1 MKKEMRSILVVNPKG
16 GCGKTTIATNLASYY
31 AIWDVPTAL
40 VDFDPQKSS
49 LEWLD
54 ARPAD
59 ASPIQGLSGES
70 GVIQPKE
77 GTIRIIYDAP
87 ARTDTAKVGEL
98 IKMMDAVVI
107 PVLPSAIDMRSAAR
121 FLSELLIKHKIK
133 ESKTL
138 VAIVGNRVHSNY
150 LSSMALE
157 RFLNKVD
164 IPFITSFR
172 ETQNYVRAADQGIG
186 IFEMIPSMVNQDL
199 EQWRPLINWLEGK

>member
-1 MKKEMRSILVVNPKG
+1 M
-16 GCGKTTIATNLASYY
+16 
-31 AIWDVPTAL
+31 
-40 VDFDPQKSS
+40 
-49 LEWLD
+49 
-54 ARPAD
+54 
-59 ASPIQGLSGES
+59 
-70 GVIQPKE
+70 
-77 GTIRIIYDAP
+77 
-87 ARTDTAKVGEL
+87 GEL
-98 IKMMDAVVI
+98 IKVTDAVVI

-121 FLSELLIKHKIK
+121 FLSELLIKHRIR

>member
-1 MKKEMRSILVVNPKG
+1 MEKKMRSILVVNPKG

-70 GVIQPKE
+70 GVIEPHE
-77 GTIRIIYDAP
+77 DTVRIIYDAP

-98 IKMMDAVVI
+98 IKVTDAVII

-121 FLSELLIKHKIK
+121 FLSELLIKHRIR
-133 ESKTL
+133 ESKTP
-138 VAIVGNRVHSNY
+138 VAVVGNRVHSNY

-199 EQWRPLINWLEGK
+199 EQWRPLINWIEGK

>member
-1 MKKEMRSILVVNPKG
+1 MRSILVVNPKG

-70 GVIQPKE
+70 GVIEPHE
-77 GTIRIIYDAP
+77 DTVRIIYDAP

-98 IKMMDAVVI
+98 IKVTDAVII

-121 FLSELLIKHKIK
+121 FLSELLIKHRIR
-133 ESKTL
+133 ESKTP
-138 VAIVGNRVHSNY
+138 VAVVGNRVHSNY

-199 EQWRPLINWLEGK
+199 EQWRPLINWIEGK